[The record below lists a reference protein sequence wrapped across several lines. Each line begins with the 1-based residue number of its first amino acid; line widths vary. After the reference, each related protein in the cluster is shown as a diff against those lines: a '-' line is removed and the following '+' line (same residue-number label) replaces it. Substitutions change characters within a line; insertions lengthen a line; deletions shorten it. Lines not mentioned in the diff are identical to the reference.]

1 MAVIARIWDGKA
13 WQIVDAGTVPP
24 IDPANLVLAYAEGT
38 APATPTIQR
47 AVNSSLPARAFLDVT
62 YQTVSLG
69 VIGSSHQVAFQLSS
83 GGECILRGVDQWNE
97 YSVLN
102 RQYADERYE
111 QKITVLDGGSA

>member
-1 MAVIARIWDGKA
+1 
-13 WQIVDAGTVPP
+13 
-24 IDPANLVLAYAEGT
+24 
-38 APATPTIQR
+38 
-47 AVNSSLPARAFLDVT
+47 
-62 YQTVSLG
+62 
-69 VIGSSHQVAFQLSS
+69 VAFQLSS